1 MNREFFISAWGC
13 CLMQTIYSVAPPTEA
28 RGWLQAVFTLL
39 AFISICAWGAT
50 RKDDE

>member
-13 CLMQTIYSVAPPTEA
+13 CLMAAILH
-28 RGWLQAVFTLL
+28 GWLSAVFTLL